1 MNWIRRTLASIDAAS
16 ALARVVL
23 PDPGHVLDQQVT
35 LGEQHHE
42 GQPHDV
48 VLALHDAADVR
59 RDPCAYRGD
68 VDRRTGRSVGG
79 SCRLRH
85 LSTVRG
91 GTAFW
96 DRRSWP
102 STLGPTGVGGRPD
115 LTCAG
120 ERRGSTG
127 WRDEVTTRRRVVSS
141 GGQWVTVS
149 PGGEAG
155 TVRGRCRAH
164 RRTDA
169 GGDPVFVGSYP
180 LRLDEK
186 GRLALPVRFRD
197 QVAGGM
203 VIKKGQERCIYGL
216 TMARVAEQSAAMA
229 AMAPSDTAG
238 ARMAAR
244 MSFGSMVEIEPDK
257 TGRITIPASLR
268 EYAGLDRDVVIVGV
282 DTRFEI
288 WDAANWDAYVAEQE
302 AAYADMESEG
312 MPTLS

>member
-1 MNWIRRTLASIDAAS
+1 
-16 ALARVVL
+16 
-23 PDPGHVLDQQVT
+23 
-35 LGEQHHE
+35 
-42 GQPHDV
+42 
-48 VLALHDAADVR
+48 
-59 RDPCAYRGD
+59 
-68 VDRRTGRSVGG
+68 
-79 SCRLRH
+79 
-85 LSTVRG
+85 
-91 GTAFW
+91 
-96 DRRSWP
+96 
-102 STLGPTGVGGRPD
+102 
-115 LTCAG
+115 
-120 ERRGSTG
+120 
-127 WRDEVTTRRRVVSS
+127 
-141 GGQWVTVS
+141 
-149 PGGEAG
+149 
-155 TVRGRCRAH
+155 
-164 RRTDA
+164 
-169 GGDPVFVGSYP
+169 VFVGSYA

-302 AAYADMESEG
+302 AMYAEMESEG